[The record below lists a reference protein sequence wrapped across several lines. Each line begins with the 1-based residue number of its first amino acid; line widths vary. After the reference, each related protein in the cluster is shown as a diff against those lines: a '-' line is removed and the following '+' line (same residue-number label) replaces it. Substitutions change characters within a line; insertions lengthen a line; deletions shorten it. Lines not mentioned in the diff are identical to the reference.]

1 LRPIGRVSEDVF
13 SYIYTALLMRLALVM
28 GDMMLI
34 QLAGSEAV
42 TGRSRDGGGGE
53 SWAGYARARVVFNHY
68 LDINTEPVS
77 TGFRIYWS
85 KRMVRLP
92 REKESKHLKKC

>member
-1 LRPIGRVSEDVF
+1 
-13 SYIYTALLMRLALVM
+13 MRLALVI

-34 QLAGSEAV
+34 QLAGLEAV
-42 TGRSRDGGGGE
+42 TGRSRGGGGGE
-53 SWAGYARARVVFNHY
+53 SWVGHARARAVFGHY

-77 TGFRIYWS
+77 TGFCMYWS

-92 REKESKHLKKC
+92 REKESKHPEKYRYL